1 MPPHQKLPKARM
13 SFAFDFLPLLSV
25 FEMSAA
31 AVRAGQHRAAA
42 PGRELLPPQLA
53 ALVHQAGTWL
63 KKKASPY

>member
-31 AVRAGQHRAAA
+31 AVRLGQHRAAA
-42 PGRELLPPQLA
+42 PGKEQLA
-53 ALVHQAGTWL
+53 ALMHQAGTWL
-63 KKKASPY
+63 KKAPPY